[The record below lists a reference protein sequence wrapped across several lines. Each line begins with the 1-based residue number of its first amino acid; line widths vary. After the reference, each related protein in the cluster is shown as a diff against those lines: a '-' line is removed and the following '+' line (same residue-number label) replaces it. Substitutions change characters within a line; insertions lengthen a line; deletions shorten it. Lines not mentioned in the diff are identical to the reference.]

1 MGSYDIEEQKV
12 IEWHDQVEMKRNK
25 IISNEKIDMDPKF
38 VKNKPNS

>member
-1 MGSYDIEEQKV
+1 MGSYDIEEQKL
-12 IEWHDQVEMKRNK
+12 IEWHGQVEMKRNK